1 MADKLALAESWRER
15 ILAQRASG
23 LSIRGWCREH
33 GVGEYLFYGWRRRL
47 NLSPVVR
54 EGHCKRTS
62 PVVLSPGF
70 AEVVARVEPPT
81 GVLRAEARSIE
92 LPTSGSGEIRLRLG
106 GSRELLLPA
115 TMEINQVAR
124 LIRAIEGIA

>member
-1 MADKLALAESWRER
+1 MANKLALAESWRER

-33 GVGEYLFYGWRRRL
+33 GVGEYLFYGLRRRL

-54 EGHCKRTS
+54 EGHCKKTS

-81 GVLRAEARSIE
+81 GVLRTLARSIE
-92 LPTSGSGEIRLRLG
+92 LPTSDALRLRLG

-115 TMEINQVAR
+115 TMEIDQVAR